1 MIDFK
6 ALEMAD
12 IEINSGPPN
21 PAMDKAF
28 SEFLKARRKEEDEMS
43 AFRRAWDDFE
53 VGPSKPLTSEDKRLI
68 SEALKA
74 YREKEGRSNKARTI
88 HSRDAAP
95 AGKKAKAV
103 AK

>member
-53 VGPSKPLTSEDKRLI
+53 VVPSNPSEEEFREI
-68 SEALKA
+68 SKALKD
-74 YREKEGRSNKARTI
+74 YREKEARSKKALPIRS
-88 HSRDAAP
+88 HDAMQEQ
-95 AGKKAKAV
+95 KRAKAV
-103 AK
+103 GK